1 MKRHSLF
8 SFLLFIVFFLSAN
21 LCLAQRTL
29 APSPNLMSS
38 SSLRVHMTAVYKSL
52 LHEDSYQFIII
63 TEEWKD
69 SQSIIVL
76 KSDGEL
82 VYRKAKKH
90 INRRK
95 VTTTSSG
102 IRIDDSLSLILCD
115 LVEAA
120 VHSASYNDYN
130 QPNDGITYYY
140 VINGKAAIHH
150 YPWPDF
156 PIENPEINN
165 IRRLWDIYE
174 AIVRT
179 IVSHNPET
187 SSELKDDI
195 ISLTASFLK
204 P

>member
-1 MKRHSLF
+1 MHSKRNIKGRGAHGVSSCKLGTLVLLNEKPPLQRRSLKRREY
-8 SFLLFIVFFLSAN
+8 V
-21 LCLAQRTL
+21 T
-29 APSPNLMSS
+29 P
-38 SSLRVHMTAVYKSL
+38 
-52 LHEDSYQFIII
+52 
-63 TEEWKD
+63 
-69 SQSIIVL
+69 
-76 KSDGEL
+76 
-82 VYRKAKKH
+82 YRKAKKH

-95 VTTTSSG
+95 VTTTSSR

-115 LVEAA
+115 MVEAA

-130 QPNDGITYYY
+130 QPDDGITYYY